1 MRSCKSPFHPRNFS
15 KCTFSAGVSVLFI
28 FLMGFVFQGCVIHGH
43 GNHNTRYK
51 TKTHSNKNHQR
62 HKHQDTKYRKP
73 TPKRV
78 DKIPSFE
85 KQHPS
90 HTHRPPSHARAYEVA
105 QGRPFTKDEHPSSHG
120 QGHKTN
126 KGKPHM
132 GDKHPS
138 QHAKNDRGKG
148 PKHDREKPLRGD
160 DPPSFKGQDKPDK
173 GKDHP
178 SSHAQDNRGH
188 QGRTPKGDEHPLA
201 HAKADKSNQGQQG
214 GPSKGHDRP
223 SQGKSKPSM
232 DSPMASVGESPQ
244 MFHKGKPDKK
254 GSKGKENKKDTLAN
268 LSGQE
273 DSSAQSFSPSE
284 SKGKPFKQDQ
294 GSARRPS
301 GKEDQK
307 QFQTNPTPEENI
319 QVAKAEPGRGK
330 DNSKGHGKANK
341 KNRGKREQQTGTTA
355 AVTQQE
361 PAPSMAPS
369 KPITTTASYAPS
381 VFDNNQ
387 RNIIQNYFKNSG
399 TKKSGKGKGK
409 HTKGSK
415 RNKNSSVVKNTI
427 LTQPTEPLPQSLE
440 SQLPPSP
447 PNSKRVLYN
456 QQVLLIERGT
466 NRVLDVINLNN

>member
-1 MRSCKSPFHPRNFS
+1 MRSCKSPLHPQNFS

-28 FLMGFVFQGCVIHGH
+28 FLMGFVFQGCVIHSH
-43 GNHNTRYK
+43 GNHNARYK

-62 HKHQDTKYRKP
+62 HKHQDTQYRKP
-73 TPKRV
+73 APKTV
-78 DKIPSFE
+78 DKIPSYE
-85 KQHPS
+85 KQHPA
-90 HTHRPPSHARAYEVA
+90 HTHQPPSHARAYEVA
-105 QGRPFTKDEHPSSHG
+105 KGKPFVDDEHPSSHG
-120 QGHKTN
+120 QGHRA
-126 KGKPHM
+126 
-132 GDKHPS
+132 DKV
-138 QHAKNDRGKG
+138 
-148 PKHDREKPLRGD
+148 
-160 DPPSFKGQDKPDK
+160 KPDM
-173 GKDHP
+173 GEDHP
-178 SSHAQDNRGH
+178 SSQGQNHKMSRGIPDKEGNHPSPRAQGNRGH
-188 QGRTPKGDEHPLA
+188 QVGPPKGDEHPLA

-223 SQGKSKPSM
+223 PQGKSKPSM

-268 LSGQE
+268 LSGRE

-284 SKGKPFKQDQ
+284 SKGKPFKQDH

-301 GKEDQK
+301 GKEDLK
-307 QFQTNPTPEENI
+307 QFQTNPTPEGNI
-319 QVAKAEPGRGK
+319 QVAKAEQGRGK
-330 DNSKGHGKANK
+330 DNSKGHVKANK
-341 KNRGKREQQTGTTA
+341 KNRGKREQQTGITA

-361 PAPSMAPS
+361 PAPSTAPS

-440 SQLPPSP
+440 SQLPPAP
-447 PNSKRVLYN
+447 PNSQRVLYN

-466 NRVLDVINLNN
+466 NRVLDVINVNN